1 MESITN
7 KKFAQLSEKDMKFLI
22 GAARW
27 EFHGIETNC
36 DQTLAVWKKKTSDG
50 YKFKRKED

>member
-7 KKFAQLSEKDMKFLI
+7 KKFALLSEKDMKFLI